1 MCNTIT
7 INDYNHQ
14 LPVFP
19 KGPGFFSTS
28 LLISRILKWNSRKCN
43 FPMDPHVFQ
52 FVVGW
57 LVGWSVKWS
66 VGLSVGWL
74 VGRLVG
80 RLVGWSVGWLVG

>member
-43 FPMDPHVFQ
+43 FPMNKHVFQ

-57 LVGWSVKWS
+57 LDGRLNGRLVCR
-66 VGLSVGWL
+66 LVGWL
-74 VGRLVG
+74 VGSLVV
-80 RLVGWSVGWLVG
+80 LS